1 MRIQLLLAVAAI
13 ALVLQGCAGR
23 NYGDSLF
30 HLKHAASGKD
40 VMWIPTKTEMAHEML
55 ALAGVG
61 PQDIVIDL
69 GSGDGVIPI
78 EAAKK
83 FGVRARGIEYN
94 PDLVALSQ
102 RNAQRANV
110 SHLVSFRQ
118 GDIFVENFSEATVL
132 TLYLGEALN
141 NRLRPTLL
149 QMRPG
154 TRIVSNTF
162 RIDAWAPDRELRL
175 TSGENAYLWIV
186 PGRLEGEWDL
196 NGVPG
201 ASDARM
207 RIRQG
212 AQFFDGALDLG
223 ARRLTAI
230 EDGRLNGSRFQ
241 FRFKDSQHRLQT
253 VTGTVDGSTLTATL
267 ADDPR
272 ATIVGQRR
280 PRP

>member
-1 MRIQLLLAVAAI
+1 MRIRILLAVTAMLLA
-13 ALVLQGCAGR
+13 LQGCAGR
-23 NYGDSLF
+23 NYGDGLF

-40 VMWIPTKTEMAHEML
+40 VMWIPTKVEMAHEML

-61 PQDIVIDL
+61 TQDIVIDL

-83 FGVRARGIEYN
+83 FGVRAQGIEYN
-94 PDLVALSQ
+94 ADLVALSQ

-110 SHLVSFRQ
+110 SHLVSFRK

-149 QMRPG
+149 KMRPG

-162 RIDAWAPDRELRL
+162 RIEAWTPDRELRL

-186 PGRLEGEWDL
+186 PARLEGEWDL
-196 NGVPG
+196 TGIPGV
-201 ASDARM
+201 SSARM

-223 ARRLTAI
+223 ARRLTEI
-230 EDGRLNGSRFQ
+230 ESGRLNGSRFE
-241 FRFKDSQHRLQT
+241 FRFKDSQYRLQV
-253 VTGTVDGSTLTATL
+253 VTGTVGGSTLTATL
-267 ADDPR
+267 AEDPK
-272 ATIVGQRR
+272 AVILGQRR
-280 PRP
+280 AMR

>member
-55 ALAGVG
+55 TLAGVG

-154 TRIVSNTF
+154 TRVVSNTF
-162 RIDAWAPDRELRL
+162 SHRC
-175 TSGENAYLWIV
+175 
-186 PGRLEGEWDL
+186 
-196 NGVPG
+196 
-201 ASDARM
+201 
-207 RIRQG
+207 
-212 AQFFDGALDLG
+212 LG
-223 ARRLTAI
+223 
-230 EDGRLNGSRFQ
+230 
-241 FRFKDSQHRLQT
+241 
-253 VTGTVDGSTLTATL
+253 
-267 ADDPR
+267 
-272 ATIVGQRR
+272 